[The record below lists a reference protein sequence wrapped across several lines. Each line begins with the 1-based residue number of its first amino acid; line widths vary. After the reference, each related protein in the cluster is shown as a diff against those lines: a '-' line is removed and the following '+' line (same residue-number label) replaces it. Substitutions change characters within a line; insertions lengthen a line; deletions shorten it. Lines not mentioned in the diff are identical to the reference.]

1 MTTLTDTEALVK
13 SIESQLFEKYGTMI
27 GSKDLWRTLGY
38 PSPSALRQAVS
49 RKTLEVTLFELP
61 KRRGRF
67 ALVRDVALWI
77 AKQRLS

>member
-1 MTTLTDTEALVK
+1 MIKLTETEVLARN
-13 SIESQLFEKYGTMI
+13 IESQLFEKYGTMI
-27 GSKDLWRTLGY
+27 GSKDLWRSLGY

-49 RKTLEVTLFELP
+49 RKTLEVPLFELP

-77 AKQRLS
+77 AKQRLG